1 MLPVATVPVSLLEV
15 LQACRG
21 AFGFPA
27 FVTFTV
33 LVAGALA
40 AVGPR
45 TVTGIWTAAGMAT
58 RVHWSR
64 AHRFFAE
71 ARWDPD
77 TLGLLLAGLVVER
90 FAKSGQALTV
100 AVDDT
105 LFHRYGR
112 KVFGCFWQHDGSAKG
127 RDGIGRGN
135 CFVIVGLVV
144 TVPFIARSV
153 CLPLLFRLHL
163 PRTSASKT
171 EQARVM
177 VNLLARAF
185 AHRRVHVVAD
195 ALS

>member
-1 MLPVATVPVSLLEV
+1 MSALLAVATVPVSLLEV
-15 LQACRG
+15 SQVCRG
-21 AFGFPA
+21 AFGVPA

-45 TVTGIWTAAGMAT
+45 TVTGMWNGAGMAT
-58 RVHWSR
+58 GVYWSR

-77 TLGLLLAGLVVER
+77 TVGLLLAGLVVDR
-90 FAKSGQALTV
+90 FAKSGQALTL

-112 KVFGCFWQHDGSAKG
+112 RVFGCCWQHDGSAKG
-127 RDGIGRGN
+127 HDGIGRGN
-135 CFVIVGLVV
+135 CVVIVGLVV

-163 PRTSASKT
+163 PTDQRLEEANRPGSW
-171 EQARVM
+171 
-177 VNLLARAF
+177 
-185 AHRRVHVVAD
+185 
-195 ALS
+195 